1 VVKTTLAACAAAV
14 TLASPA
20 AGAQAFTFEAT
31 APDFAVT
38 IPGVPPI
45 SMEPHP
51 MQGAHPHLRYMGAK
65 GPYTVS
71 IITPSAER
79 GMSALQCAG
88 ATVRSLAARPNVPPS
103 DQFYKARLD
112 DNTFVAIYAAQMPG
126 FLQLHA
132 HLLSAAGGAHCVE
145 VHVSKI
151 ATSTDEVA
159 PWFGGFGEARISARG
174 TR

>member
-1 VVKTTLAACAAAV
+1 MRLPDAFAATLAL
-14 TLASPA
+14 LASPG
-20 AGAQAFTFEAT
+20 AGAQAFEFNAT
-31 APDFAVT
+31 APEFAVT
-38 IPGVPPI
+38 IPGIPPI
-45 SMEPHP
+45 SMGPHP
-51 MQGAHPHLRYMGAK
+51 MQGTHPHLRYMGSQGA
-65 GPYTVS
+65 YTVS
-71 IITPSAER
+71 IITPGAER
-79 GMSALQCAG
+79 GMTALQCAG

-159 PWFGGFGEARISARG
+159 PWFGGFGEARISAR
-174 TR
+174 

>member
-1 VVKTTLAACAAAV
+1 MKTVLVACATALGL
-14 TLASPA
+14 LAGPSA
-20 AGAQAFTFEAT
+20 SAQEFEFIAT

-38 IPGVPPI
+38 IPGIPII
-45 SMEPHP
+45 SMGPHP
-51 MQGAHPHLRYMGAK
+51 MRGTHPHLRYMGSQ

-71 IITPSAER
+71 IITPGAER
-79 GMSALQCAG
+79 GMTALQCAG

-132 HLLSAAGGAHCVE
+132 HLLSAAGGTHCIE

-151 ATSTDEVA
+151 ATSTEEVE
-159 PWFGGFGEARISARG
+159 PWFSGFGAARIS